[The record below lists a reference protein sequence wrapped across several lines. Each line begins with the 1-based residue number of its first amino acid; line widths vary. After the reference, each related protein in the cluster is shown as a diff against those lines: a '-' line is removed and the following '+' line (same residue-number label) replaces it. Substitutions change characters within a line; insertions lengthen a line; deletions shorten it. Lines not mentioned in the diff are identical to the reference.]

1 MHQEDMT
8 RIKQQALD
16 QQPEQLEQRQQGLIR
31 QLNQLIKSITF
42 NCSRASV
49 QHLQQLIEVARGRK

>member
-1 MHQEDMT
+1 MHQEDIA

-16 QQPEQLEQRQQGLIR
+16 QQPEQLEQRQQGLIK
-31 QLNQLIKSITF
+31 QLNQLIKSITL

-49 QHLQQLIEVARGRK
+49 QHLQQLIKVARGGK